1 MINQCKNMFRSVLY
15 LGGKMCINMQS
26 LPYLGWSDF
35 ARRSTNCLQLYIK
48 LTDFQN
54 LQIY

>member
-1 MINQCKNMFRSVLY
+1 MINQCKNMFRSDLY

-54 LQIY
+54 L